1 MLLWP
6 SRWDAGTKT
15 ATLPVGHYG
24 FISNQN
30 FHMYGSVVNYPW
42 QMHSRSAFRA
52 WTEHC
57 YKPLHLLSAEK
68 WNHFSLSPFIFPL
81 RQPIHSN
88 GSYNWISVFIMHTL
102 TNSPLAISICV
113 KINSA
118 KMVSHTVITT
128 QSVVL
133 LLFSLLNAPLAFYG
147 SVFFLFCPPSQSVTP
162 HCTAFEELAVLT
174 WALIGC
180 HCVLRNVKP
189 LPQCNHVYM

>member
-6 SRWDAGTKT
+6 SRWDAGAKT
-15 ATLPVGHYG
+15 ATLPVGNYG

-30 FHMYGSVVNYPW
+30 CHMYGSVVNYSC
-42 QMHSRSAFRA
+42 QMHSRSTFRA

-57 YKPLHLLSAEK
+57 YMPLHLLSAEK

-81 RQPIHSN
+81 RQPKHSN

-102 TNSPLAISICV
+102 TNSPLAISVCV

-133 LLFSLLNAPLAFYG
+133 LLFSLLNAPLAFYRLR
-147 SVFFLFCPPSQSVTP
+147 LFPPLPS
-162 HCTAFEELAVLT
+162 LAV
-174 WALIGC
+174 C
-180 HCVLRNVKP
+180 HSSLYCIWRISCANVSPNWLSLCAQK
-189 LPQCNHVYM
+189 CEATSSM